1 MNSGCI
7 SEGATKGGQKLIFK
21 LQASR
26 PLNSVRASAKISALF
41 LRHTAMS
48 TEGLCLSVPQ
58 EGGVM
63 KGVSLCLL
71 LLFVIQ

>member
-7 SEGATKGGQKLIFK
+7 SEGATKGSFTRY
-21 LQASR
+21 ASR
-26 PLNSVRASAKISALF
+26 PLNSLRASAKISALF